1 MVAAT
6 RKRGDIRMRK
16 LGFAVAG
23 SLVLTG
29 LAALIW
35 LPQSDM
41 SRAVDTQGLHLI
53 GVLFIFLPVAAVV
66 GLILGLVVEWLT
78 RDHGAGGGG

>member
-1 MVAAT
+1 
-6 RKRGDIRMRK
+6 MRK

-78 RDHGAGGGG
+78 RDQGAGGGG